1 MSLAHFFSMATQFF
15 RRANGVL
22 RNKWHD
28 GELSNTKNDCFQCF
42 PSISKLLQGD
52 TFPNYLAYPTQAF
65 VFQKHTALAAPGQ
78 SWATVRYHTR

>member
-1 MSLAHFFSMATQFF
+1 MQCIMSLAHFFSMATQFF

-65 VFQKHTALAAPGQ
+65 AFETNTALAGQ
-78 SWATVRYHTR
+78 VQS

>member
-1 MSLAHFFSMATQFF
+1 MQCIMSLAHFFSMATQFF

-42 PSISKLLQGD
+42 PLTSNVLHGD
-52 TFPNYLAYPTQAF
+52 RFSNYLACQTQAF
-65 VFQKHTALAAPGQ
+65 AFETNTALAGQ
-78 SWATVRYHTR
+78 VQS